1 MAPLLVGWFKLPV
14 HTTSGATLF
23 GTFLT
28 SIAGVTFYTCLQPF
42 YPELGVSPDWLL
54 GLLFGLG
61 GLAGM
66 YCGARCQKHV
76 SPVFIK
82 GLLFLVIT
90 GTAVKFLLDYYR

>member
-1 MAPLLVGWFKLPV
+1 
-14 HTTSGATLF
+14 
-23 GTFLT
+23 
-28 SIAGVTFYTCLQPF
+28 
-42 YPELGVSPDWLL
+42 
-54 GLLFGLG
+54 
-61 GLAGM
+61 M